1 MTVASNPT
9 RKPPSATV
17 AAMRINLNS
26 ALVMLPLRKTKN
38 QASLIYLQPVA
49 GMLLARRRC
58 CQGWGCCGIP
68 LAHGFKD
75 FAPLQF
81 AIYSRRINPAT
92 GFRNRLYR
100 IDARRRHRKT
110 WSREREGRVT

>member
-38 QASLIYLQPVA
+38 QAFLIYLQPVA
-49 GMLLARRRC
+49 EMLLAWSRC
-58 CQGWGCCGIP
+58 CQGKGCRGDP

-75 FAPLQF
+75 FSPL
-81 AIYSRRINPAT
+81 AICNLQSQNKT
-92 GFRNRLYR
+92 CNRFQKPL
-100 IDARRRHRKT
+100 A
-110 WSREREGRVT
+110 